1 MAPARTRCL
10 VVERLDWPKMRAR
23 SVAAL
28 ASALA
33 GALTFAA
40 PAAALEP
47 GVFVDPGSPAGKEY
61 SIPLS
66 ELRGAATG
74 HAPIGSQAQP
84 LFGVGIGPARASGQ
98 PARGVSAGR
107 TGSPRR
113 PRGQRGGGANAGSRS
128 GGRSGTGARG
138 GALPGTSGRA
148 SGALPARGP
157 ALAAL
162 THQGSPA
169 LEVAL
174 IGALVVLGGFGIG
187 ALVAVGRRRL

>member
-1 MAPARTRCL
+1 M
-10 VVERLDWPKMRAR
+10 
-23 SVAAL
+23 

-33 GALTFAA
+33 GALTMAA

-84 LFGVGIGPARASGQ
+84 LFGVGIGPAGASGQ

-113 PRGQRGGGANAGSRS
+113 PRGQRGGGAKASSRS
-128 GGRSGTGARG
+128 GGRSGTGAGRG
-138 GALPGTSGRA
+138 TRGASSARPG
-148 SGALPARGP
+148 GALPARGP

-162 THQGSPA
+162 TRQGSPA
-169 LEVAL
+169 PEVLL
-174 IGALVVLGGFGIG
+174 IGALVVLGGIGLG